1 MGQTGYKLF
10 RVKAN
15 GDITS
20 LFINKALPLPL
31 DQWLEH
37 ENHPTK
43 GFKERPGWHCCRV
56 PNAPHL
62 SNKGRAWYFV
72 EMEGVNIEIRPEHQ
86 GGMWYLAD
94 RIKIISKVE

>member
-1 MGQTGYKLF
+1 MTGYKLF

-20 LFINKALPLPL
+20 LFIDKSKALPIGEWL
-31 DQWLEH
+31 DH

-43 GFKERPGWHCCRV
+43 GFKERPGWHCCPV

-62 SNKGRAWYFV
+62 SEKGRAWYRV
-72 EMEGVNIEIRPEHQ
+72 EMAGVKTEIRPENQ
-86 GGMWYLAD
+86 GGVWYLAD
-94 RIKIISKVE
+94 QIYIVARVK